1 MLLKGLRC
9 ILLSMRDKAARV
21 SIIQSKVTH
30 ECFEQRTSLPCIYLQ
45 VSFRGNIPQAEEGKL
60 SATIVGK
67 KNLRY

>member
-9 ILLSMRDKAARV
+9 ILLSTRDKAARV
-21 SIIQSKVTH
+21 PI
-30 ECFEQRTSLPCIYLQ
+30 FEQRTSLPYIYLQ
-45 VSFRGNIPQAEEGKL
+45 VSFRSNIPQAEEGKL